1 MRRLLPLFA
10 TGFLIASLLIWLFGD
25 SGLRAMGRLERYR
38 RDLEANV
45 ESLRERNAALEA
57 DRTRLHESVEA
68 NELAARD
75 IGLYRP
81 GDRVIRIDGLSVRR
95 GAFEVGSLLRMK
107 RPSGTHNPFFK
118 IAGIGSS
125 AALVVLALAL
135 RRRESRG
142 RPNGHRRR

>member
-25 SGLRAMGRLERYR
+25 SGLRAMSRLERYR

-45 ESLRERNAALEA
+45 ESLRERNDALEA
-57 DRTRLHESVEA
+57 DRTRLRESTET

-81 GDRVIRIDGLSVRR
+81 GDRVIRIDGLSAHR
-95 GAFEVGSLLRMK
+95 GAYEVGTLLRMK
-107 RPSGTHNPFFK
+107 RPSSAQNPFFK
-118 IAGIGSS
+118 MAGIGSS
-125 AALVVLALAL
+125 AALIVLALAL
-135 RRRESRG
+135 GRRESRG

>member
-1 MRRLLPLFA
+1 MRRFLPLFA

-25 SGLRAMGRLERYR
+25 SGLRAMSRLERYR
-38 RDLEANV
+38 SDLEANV

-57 DRTRLHESVEA
+57 DRKRLRESVET

-81 GDRVIRIDGLSVRR
+81 GDRVIRIEGLSVRR
-95 GAFEVGSLLRMK
+95 GAYEVGTLLRMR
-107 RPSGTHNPFFK
+107 RPSGAQNPFFK
-118 IAGIGSS
+118 MAGIGTS

-135 RRRESRG
+135 RRREARG